1 MRECGGMVDATD
13 LKDRAL
19 IEKSFKWKLSNSGK
33 PKSRHIDMAILSQ
46 AQKIWKLKIGNPKFK
61 FTKIIHRE
69 GAETRREL
77 P

>member
-1 MRECGGMVDATD
+1 
-13 LKDRAL
+13 L

-33 PKSRHIDMAILSQ
+33 PKSVIYVNRYGNPEPSPEPLELRIDFGVKSKTQIP
-46 AQKIWKLKIGNPKFK
+46 KLKF
-61 FTKIIHRE
+61 RE